1 MQAMSSPARAP
12 RKFLVVID
20 KTPECKVAIRFAT
33 RRAMATGGRV
43 TLLCVAQP
51 ADFQQ
56 WRGVEEIMR
65 DEAHQEAEALI
76 HDAAKTVNELS
87 GIICELIIAEG
98 RAMESLMELL
108 KAIPIFPFWCLP
120 PPRRKKALAPW
131 SQPLRRRLIIPF
143 PSPSFPAIFRMP
155 RSTASHKDFHAL
167 SAHHGPREGPR
178 CLARFLLQQ
187 ARLEGSTPHRQ

>member
-1 MQAMSSPARAP
+1 MSSSAKAP
-12 RKFLVVID
+12 RKFLVVVD

-33 RRAMATGGRV
+33 RRAMATDGRV

-108 KAIPIFPFWCLP
+108 KGDSDISILV
-120 PPRRKKALAPW
+120 LA
-131 SQPLRRRLIIPF
+131 
-143 PSPSFPAIFRMP
+143 A
-155 RSTASHKDFHAL
+155 STAK
-167 SAHHGPREGPR
+167 EGPGPMVATVATAAHYPIPVTIVPGNLSDAEIDS
-178 CLARFLLQQ
+178 LA
-187 ARLEGSTPHRQ
+187 